1 MPTASTVFTRL
12 AAEAFAKSFGMV
24 TLPIPLDAGT
34 ITNLIWHARNSRSP
48 SHIWMR
54 EQIKAVYDRFD

>member
-1 MPTASTVFTRL
+1 
-12 AAEAFAKSFGMV
+12 MV